1 MQTSE
6 MINELAASLAKAQAL
21 VKGAMKD
28 ATNPHFRSSY
38 ADLSSVWDACRE
50 ALTTNG
56 LSVVQAPASGDD
68 GAVCVSTRLLHAS
81 GQWMETTICCR
92 PAKNDAQGLGS
103 VITYLRRY
111 TLAAMV
117 GVAPED
123 DDGESATG
131 RGKGG
136 QPLGD
141 IAPKSTTTP
150 KDVATKS
157 EDWQPGPAR
166 NVTQLKSLMKD
177 FGRDLE
183 ACSDLDMFEALMG
196 VRVEVEEGKM
206 VPIKDIHAQCEANL
220 KSWWFGDGGDVK
232 GAAKRIEEMRE
243 YLTGKEA
250 DHQSFAA

>member
-1 MQTSE
+1 MMQTSE
-6 MINELAASLAKAQAL
+6 QINELAVALAKAQAL

-38 ADLSSVWDACRE
+38 ADLSSVWDACRD
-50 ALTTNG
+50 ALTANG

-68 GAVCVSTRLLHAS
+68 GAVCVTSRLLHAS

-111 TLAAMV
+111 SLAAMV

-123 DDGESATG
+123 DDGESASG
-131 RGKGG
+131 RGKAG
-136 QPLGD
+136 QPMGD
-141 IAPKSTTTP
+141 ITPKSDTTP

-157 EDWQPGPAR
+157 PDWVSGPAK
-166 NVTQLKSLMKD
+166 NITELKSAMKA

-183 ACSDLDMFEALMG
+183 ACSDLAMFVAL
-196 VRVEVEEGKM
+196 ENAS
-206 VPIKDIHAQCEANL
+206 KDLWHQCEKNL
-220 KSWWFGDGGDVK
+220 PSWWFGDGGDVK

>member
-6 MINELAASLAKAQAL
+6 NINELAAALAKAQAL

-28 ATNPHFRSSY
+28 ATNPHFKSSY

-50 ALTTNG
+50 AITANG
-56 LSVVQAPASGDD
+56 LSVVQAPEPGLD
-68 GAVCVSTRLLHAS
+68 GAVCVTTRLMHSS
-81 GQWMETTICCR
+81 GQWMEASLCCR
-92 PAKNDAQGLGS
+92 PMKNDAQGVGS

-111 TLAAMV
+111 SLAAMV

-131 RGKGG
+131 RGRGG

-141 IAPKSTTTP
+141 IAPKSATTP

-157 EDWQPGPAR
+157 EDWTPGPAK
-166 NVTQLKSLMKD
+166 NITQLKSLMKD

-196 VRVEVEEGKM
+196 GRVEVEEGKM
-206 VPIKDIHAQCEANL
+206 VPLKDIHAQCEANL
-220 KSWWFGDGGDVK
+220 PSWWFGDGGDVK
-232 GAAKRIEEMRE
+232 GAAKRIKEMQD

-250 DHQSFAA
+250 DNQSFAA